1 VYVYQNFEALL
12 KKKCPLG
19 KKKEKAFGRS
29 YHKNSVET
37 MLGSS
42 NKYFKA
48 KNHVYLGGK
57 KKKNMHE
64 W

>member
-1 VYVYQNFEALL
+1 MPAQ
-12 KKKCPLG
+12 

-48 KNHVYLGGK
+48 QNHVYLGGK